1 MNDDFDLSKLK
12 KDKTKRKN
20 SKVKGNTFER
30 KICEVFNTR
39 FKTNEFCRSPGSG
52 AFATTHTLPDHLKV
66 YGDIITPK
74 AFQYIIECK
83 KGYNK
88 EGIGSIL
95 KSNSILNSMIAQ
107 ARRDSDKC
115 SKYFLLILAQDRK
128 EGIVVT
134 NRLPKPKDSFKFYV
148 EVNDSTEQ
156 RKVYIVTLEELLD
169 SPDLGFLEQ

>member
-1 MNDDFDLSKLK
+1 MDDDFDLSKLRK
-12 KDKTKRKN
+12 NKTKRKN

-30 KICEVFNTR
+30 KVCEIFNTR

-74 AFQYIIECK
+74 GFQYIIECK

-95 KSNSILNSMIAQ
+95 KSNSILNGMIAQ

-128 EGIVVT
+128 DGIVVV
-134 NRLPKPKDSFKFYV
+134 NKLPKSKDLFKTFI
-148 EVNDSTEQ
+148 EVYDEEKRNFF
-156 RKVYIVTLEELLD
+156 IVTLEELLD
-169 SPDLGFLEQ
+169 SPDLGFFE